1 MPDLSIVIVN
11 YNTREP
17 LRRCL
22 ASIAAQQDDL
32 SVQTIVVDNASH
44 DGSAEMVRA
53 EFPDVQLIQPGR
65 NTWFTGGNNLGLD
78 AAQGQ
83 YTLVL
88 NPDTVIRSGTLGA
101 MVNYLRDHPA
111 VGAVACR
118 QEFPDGQTIQNASRF
133 PRYPDLLL
141 GYTFLGVLLFPWRN
155 RRRAAMWYEG
165 WDRMST
171 RAVEVVPDSAVM
183 LSTALF
189 RQLGGFDEAFK
200 LYFTEDDLCRRILRA
215 GYEIHFL
222 AEAVI
227 EHEEHAS
234 TRQVQRLASAVYF
247 DDLLT
252 YTRKYYGSAAAL
264 FLRAL
269 VGPTRGAMD
278 IAQRL
283 RGERRSF

>member
-1 MPDLSIVIVN
+1 MPDLSILIVN

-22 ASIAAQQDDL
+22 ASIAQQQGPL
-32 SVQTIVVDNASH
+32 RVQTIVIDNASR
-44 DGSAEMVRA
+44 DGSADMVRA

-65 NTWFTGGNNLGLD
+65 NTWFSGGNNLGLE
-78 AAQGQ
+78 AAQGT

-88 NPDTVIRSGTLGA
+88 NPDTVIRSGTLSA
-101 MVNYLRDHPA
+101 MVTYLREHPA

-118 QEFPDGQTIQNASRF
+118 QELPNGQTIQNASRF

-141 GYTFLGVLLFPWRN
+141 GYTFLGALLFPWRN
-155 RRRAAMWYEG
+155 RRRARMWYAG

-171 RAVEVVPDSAVM
+171 RAVEVVPDSAM
-183 LSTALF
+183 MMPTALF
-189 RQLGGFDEAFK
+189 RQVGGFDEAFK
-200 LYFTEDDLCRRILRA
+200 LYFTEDDLCRRILHA

-222 AEAVI
+222 AEAVV

-234 TRQVQRLASAVYF
+234 TRQVQRLAYAIYF

-264 FLRAL
+264 LLRAL
-269 VGPTRGAMD
+269 VMPTRSAID
-278 IAQRL
+278 LAQRL
-283 RGERRSF
+283 RKKRRSV